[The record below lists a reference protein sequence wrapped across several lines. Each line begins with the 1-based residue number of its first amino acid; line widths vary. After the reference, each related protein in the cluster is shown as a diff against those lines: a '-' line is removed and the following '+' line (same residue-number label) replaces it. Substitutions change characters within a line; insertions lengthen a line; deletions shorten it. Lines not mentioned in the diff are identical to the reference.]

1 MRNRKRPM
9 VVIRRYHNMPKG
21 IMLTPEQQEERRE
34 EIISVAMQLIEKNEF
49 QKTSMRLLQVRRNS
63 FLSPSLDISIMIY
76 QIFLLKFLVTLVLVL
91 LYKIDIAIFNI
102 CLFHV
107 QSYQK
112 NPLLTYQ
119 YPLGIDYKI
128 HPKIPLINYRIS
140 TL

>member
-1 MRNRKRPM
+1 
-9 VVIRRYHNMPKG
+9 MPKG

-34 EIISVAMQLIEKNEF
+34 EIISVAMQLIEKNGF

-91 LYKIDIAIFNI
+91 LYKIDIAIFYI
-102 CLFHV
+102 FLFHV

-112 NPLLTYQ
+112 NPLHSTYQ

>member
-1 MRNRKRPM
+1 
-9 VVIRRYHNMPKG
+9 MPKG

-91 LYKIDIAIFNI
+91 LYKIDIAIFHI

-112 NPLLTYQ
+112 NPLRSTYQ